1 MPSSLSSEERNLH
14 LAVAELAYAL
24 VLADHQA
31 QPEEEAAFI
40 QAVRESLGEG
50 EWLAIRHYQT
60 VQNQIHPNLEASYKH
75 ALHLFKENKRG
86 LTKVLIR
93 KFLYVLE
100 CVAEVMGVSSGERQL
115 IERFEKDLQLI
126 FNTKDNA
133 LPRLQMSVERRNLYS
148 TLGQMA
154 YVIVVADHALL
165 EEEKKVFRQVIQE
178 QLGEF
183 GSLAESRFQVLCQLP
198 HPDLEEMYEHGLYL
212 MEQNRKALDEPTIQ
226 SFMEVLVRVAE
237 VAGISPEER
246 GYLNR
251 FRSDIYQIY
260 DQRKHEILAKD

>member
-1 MPSSLSSEERNLH
+1 MPTTLCPEERNLH

-31 QPEEEAAFI
+31 QPEEEEAFI

-50 EWLAIRHYQT
+50 EWLAIRHYQK

-86 LTKVLIR
+86 LTKLLIR

-100 CVAEVMGVSSGERQL
+100 CVAEVMKISSGEREL
-115 IERFEKDLQLI
+115 IERFEKDLYLI

-133 LPRLQMSVERRNLYS
+133 LPRLQMNAERRNLYS

-154 YVIVVADHALL
+154 YVIVVADHTLL

-183 GSLAESRFQVLCQLP
+183 GTLAESRFQVLCQMP
-198 HPDLEEMYEHGLYL
+198 PPDLEGMYEHGLYL
-212 MEQNRKALDEPTIQ
+212 MEQNRKALDEPIIQ
-226 SFMEVLVRVAE
+226 SFIEVLARVAE

-251 FRSDIYQIY
+251 FQSDIYQSMT
-260 DQRKHEILAKD
+260 KESHEILD